1 MKYASFVA
9 CPNEGVTV
17 FDALNDMLAEG
28 WRVER
33 LDVLTQARVTY
44 TFLLSREGEDEG
56 ERVEEAEGAAQGE
69 TREAEGEAE
78 VEVREREGVDRGG
91 DFVDVIA
98 SRDDVRAI
106 IETYGYDFSDY
117 DRAFEYAQHVELAG
131 EALAAFREAIRW
143 EELRTSPNG
152 RRLSEKLLSEAGGLE
167 LTRGGRVMT
176 TTQMMFLYYRLKWI
190 AEFLRGD
197 EARMY
202 KCALDIRAWLD
213 EKGTREAWHVYLRTR
228 AVNPDDV
235 DKLIALRARD
245 VNHEYSIALNR
256 IEEAILDGRSS
267 ISFDLPMLSAGASSL
282 KGTDNER

>member
-1 MKYASFVA
+1 MKYASFVV
-9 CPNEGVTV
+9 CPDEGVTV
-17 FDALNDMLAEG
+17 FDALNAMLAEG

-44 TFLLSREGEDEG
+44 AFLLSREGEGEDGGEAQERDDERDDQ
-56 ERVEEAEGAAQGE
+56 EEVEE
-69 TREAEGEAE
+69 EA
-78 VEVREREGVDRGG
+78 REREGVDRGG

-213 EKGTREAWHVYLRTR
+213 EKGTREAWHAYLRTR
-228 AVNPDDV
+228 AANPDDV

-245 VNHEYSIALNR
+245 VNYEYALALNR

-267 ISFDLPMLSAGASSL
+267 ISFELPMLSGGAS
-282 KGTDNER
+282 